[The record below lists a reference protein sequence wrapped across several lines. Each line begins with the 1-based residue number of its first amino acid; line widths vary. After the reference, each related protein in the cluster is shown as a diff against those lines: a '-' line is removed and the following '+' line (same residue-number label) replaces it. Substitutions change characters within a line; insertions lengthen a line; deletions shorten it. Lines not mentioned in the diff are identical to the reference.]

1 MAVIRKMG
9 KKWQV
14 IIRRKDHPQLSKC
27 FISKEAA
34 REWARDTEVNIERGL
49 YANLKAAMGMSLKT
63 LLESYREHVTPTKR
77 GSEEESYKIGKL
89 IKHELTKV
97 SIARLTVLKIKNF
110 QKELSISCKPS
121 TINKYV
127 SLIKMALEYAV
138 NDLDIY
144 SPKNVAG
151 QVKRLKEP
159 EPSGE
164 VISEEE
170 ERKLIEASYKS
181 KAYWIRAALIMG
193 IDCGARRS
201 EILRM
206 NIKDIDRINKTAIL
220 RNTKNGED
228 RVIGLTNRAIQEL
241 LKLPPTPAGQ
251 LFVCSHD
258 TFMFYWKQ
266 LRKWAGVNKTFHS
279 SRATFATRAAKKG
292 WNHLDIAAQTGHK
305 DLNVLKKHYVELDA
319 QYLSKKMES
328 SNT

>member
-49 YANLKAAMGMSLKT
+49 YANLKAAMGMSLRT
-63 LLESYREHVTPTKR
+63 LLESYREHITPNKR
-77 GSEEESYKIGKL
+77 GAEEESYKIGKL

-110 QKELSISCKPS
+110 QKELSLTCKPS

-144 SPKNVAG
+144 LPKNVAS

-164 VISEEE
+164 VITEEE

-181 KAYWIRAALIMG
+181 KAYWLRAALIMG

-201 EILRM
+201 EILRL
-206 NIKDIDRINKTAIL
+206 NIKDIDRVNKTAVL
-220 RNTKNGED
+220 RKTKNGED
-228 RVIGLTNRAIQEL
+228 RVIGLTARALQEL
-241 LKLPPTPAGQ
+241 LKLPPTVSGS
-251 LFVCSHD
+251 LFTCSHD

-266 LRKWAGVNKTFHS
+266 LRKWAGVSKTFHS

-328 SNT
+328 NT

>member
-144 SPKNVAG
+144 LPKNVAG

-164 VISEEE
+164 AISEEE

-279 SRATFATRAAKKG
+279 SRATFAAKKG

>member
-144 SPKNVAG
+144 LPKNVAG

-164 VISEEE
+164 VITEEE

-292 WNHLDIAAQTGHK
+292 WNHLDITAR
-305 DLNVLKKHYVELDA
+305 
-319 QYLSKKMES
+319 S
-328 SNT
+328 